1 MVEAWWKFQGDEDDT
16 PPIVELRDAQWDFY
30 EDSVVPRLFRLLDHE
45 LSETVG
51 SQLKQRLRYSARF
64 RPSQLLYA
72 FSQDWDIPT
81 ESVVWASASLELL
94 YLGRVILDDVA
105 DQHDQRWGLPS
116 VRRVFDDASAVQIAN
131 LLQHTAVLCATNIDS
146 PATVRPE
153 IPAAGVIAEYGR
165 QINAAMLEELQ
176 WVKQT
181 IPESTYRS
189 IALRKGS
196 SGQLTTDLLRLIAP
210 AEYGDQ
216 LHQLRVAIQSLDYAA
231 MITNDVTEANL
242 RRGLE
247 EVRFLSGEVRGEMSE
262 IQLNRPT
269 IFSVLLATDEF
280 LLRNPDVGR
289 TLPDFTTMGLPEI
302 FTYLEETG
310 AIRDA
315 ERQIAELEQ
324 DAMRAIPEN
333 TKVYTL
339 LARARATNLTDEPP
353 QVEPQS

>member
-1 MVEAWWKFQGDEDDT
+1 MVEAWWKFHGDEDDK

-146 PATVRPE
+146 HATE

-176 WVKQT
+176 WGKQT
-181 IPESTYRS
+181 IPEATYRS

-216 LHQLRVAIQSLDYAA
+216 LGRLGPAIRKLDYAA

-269 IFSVLLATDEF
+269 IFSVLLATDGF
-280 LLRNPDVGR
+280 LRRNPAVGDS
-289 TLPDFTTMGLPEI
+289 LPDFTTMGLPEI

-315 ERQIAELEQ
+315 ERQITELEH
-324 DAMRAIPEN
+324 DAMRTIPEN

-339 LARARATNLTDEPP
+339 LDRARATNPTDEPP
-353 QVEPQS
+353 QVEP